1 MTARQASD
9 TARQA
14 LQSGALG
21 DAWTRA
27 HGMVAPAI
35 PIEAPRG
42 HTHAWFVPVLYQ
54 DRLLGYAEIGL
65 DLRVHRYA
73 SFMRREGQ
81 IDDCP
86 LATQWLDPASVA
98 QRAAALLQPGER
110 CGTPYL
116 SHDTHPSRLAW
127 AVPVETPHGQT
138 RLIYVAGDAVYP
150 ARSAGDGSGA
160 T

>member
-1 MTARQASD
+1 MTTRQASD
-9 TARQA
+9 AARHA
-14 LQSGALG
+14 LQSGTLG
-21 DAWTRA
+21 DAWTRT
-27 HGMVAPAI
+27 HGQVAPAL
-35 PIEAPRG
+35 PIEAPQG
-42 HTHAWFVPVLYQ
+42 HTCAWFVPVLCQ
-54 DRLLGYAEIGL
+54 DRLIGYAEIGL

-150 ARSAGDGSGA
+150 ARAAGDGCD
-160 T
+160 TT